1 MEIVSYRN
9 VNIGKIKASV
19 DIRTMEGFIIKGF
32 KVVEGDNGLFVGMPS
47 ERTRTG
53 KYIDLVRIE
62 DPSLKE
68 MLETLV
74 IDEYVKRTGPTL
86 ANTDGEDE

>member
-1 MEIVSYRN
+1 MEIVSFRN
-9 VNIGKIKASV
+9 VSISKIKASV
-19 DIRTMEGFIIKGF
+19 DIRTTEGFIIKGF

-68 MLETLV
+68 MLEALV
-74 IDEYVKRTGPTL
+74 IDEYVKRSGPTF
-86 ANTDGEDE
+86 ANAEGEDK